1 MKSYEY
7 RQTIGFEETNLTGN
21 VYFTNYF
28 HWQGRAREQFLREH
42 VPEILQQMEDGLA
55 LVTLNASCTFLDEL
69 KAFDEVS
76 VRMFL
81 QDITQNRI
89 TMRFEYWRIS
99 TDEMQLVARGEQQI
113 ACMQRHNGKLVAS
126 PVPDALREALDPFAY
141 RVLSGIAPG
150 K

>member
-7 RQTIGFEETNLTGN
+7 KQAIGFEETNLTGN

-28 HWQGRAREQFLREH
+28 HWQGRTREQFLREH

-55 LVTLNASCTFLDEL
+55 LVTLNASCTFLNEL

-81 QDITQNRI
+81 EDLTQNRI
-89 TMRFEYWRIS
+89 TMRFEYWRTS
-99 TDEMQLVARGEQQI
+99 DGEMRLVARGEQQI
-113 ACMQRHNGKLVAS
+113 ACMQRHNGQLVAAA
-126 PVPDALREALDPFAY
+126 VPKPLREALLPFGD
-141 RVLSGIAPG
+141 RVLS
-150 K
+150 